1 MRSQAEPSIAEILSG
16 CPKRAA
22 CWQADLWQ
30 EVKEFLENALR
41 RLVAGGLAGLEIR
54 PGRPTLA
61 PDTENL
67 VFFKF
72 QTGSSIFS

>member
-1 MRSQAEPSIAEILSG
+1 MAARSG
-16 CPKRAA
+16 RRAG
-22 CWQADLWQ
+22 QADLWQ
-30 EVKEFLENALR
+30 EVKEFLENALE
-41 RLVAGGLAGLEIR
+41 AFGSGLAGLEIS

-72 QTGSSIFS
+72 QTGSSIFKLVSN